1 MTTHR
6 KLAAILSADAA
17 GYSRLMADDE
27 AETLRALNEFRDLFR
42 KRIEAHGGRL
52 IDTAGDSIL
61 AEFPSAVEAVDCAV
75 EIQHELGKRNAQL
88 AEHRRLQFRIG
99 INLGDVIEQED
110 GTIYGDGVNV
120 AARLQQLAEP
130 GGICISGT
138 AFDQVEGKLPL
149 QFKFIGEQ
157 QVKNIAKPVRAY
169 RVLMDAPAVKSRPA
183 PIARRRALALGAAAI
198 IAVMLAV
205 GVVWKVQ
212 KPTTERT
219 SVVADPAL
227 AMPSGPSIAVLPFV
241 NMSGNTEEEY
251 FADGMTDELI
261 TALSRLRGLIVI
273 ARNSTFQYKGKAV
286 DVRKIAQELGV
297 RYVLEGSVRK
307 ERDRVRVTTQLVD
320 AINGNQLWAERYD
333 RPLRDIFSVQ
343 DEITQKIVT
352 ELDVQ
357 LVEGI
362 EARSFRRTTNNV
374 EAYQYFLQ
382 GRENT
387 IRMTRESLT
396 LGRQLL
402 EKAIK
407 LDPKFA
413 MAYAFLAA
421 NRLLVVIFGFTDS
434 PAQDLDRAL
443 ELAERA
449 IVLDESQGYPHVMV
463 GRIYMQK
470 RELDKGLP
478 YAKKAIELEPNGAEV
493 NSIYAHMLEAAGRPA
508 EALAHINRA
517 MRLGPHPLPW
527 WPWLQGLCLR
537 QLGREDE
544 AITAM
549 RRSVALSPEW
559 LAPHAFLVDVYVAA
573 GRDAEART
581 EAREV
586 LRLDPTFSVD
596 AFLKGFDWYKDP
608 NMIKGYETNLRKA
621 GLK

>member
-1 MTTHR
+1 
-6 KLAAILSADAA
+6 
-17 GYSRLMADDE
+17 
-27 AETLRALNEFRDLFR
+27 
-42 KRIEAHGGRL
+42 
-52 IDTAGDSIL
+52 
-61 AEFPSAVEAVDCAV
+61 
-75 EIQHELGKRNAQL
+75 
-88 AEHRRLQFRIG
+88 
-99 INLGDVIEQED
+99 
-110 GTIYGDGVNV
+110 
-120 AARLQQLAEP
+120 
-130 GGICISGT
+130 
-138 AFDQVEGKLPL
+138 
-149 QFKFIGEQ
+149 
-157 QVKNIAKPVRAY
+157 
-169 RVLMDAPAVKSRPA
+169 
-183 PIARRRALALGAAAI
+183 
-198 IAVMLAV
+198 
-205 GVVWKVQ
+205 
-212 KPTTERT
+212 
-219 SVVADPAL
+219 
-227 AMPSGPSIAVLPFV
+227 MPSGPSIAVLPFV

-261 TALSRLRGLIVI
+261 TALARLRGLIVI

-478 YAKKAIELEPNGAEV
+478 YAKKAIELEPNGADV
-493 NSIYAHMLEAAGRPA
+493 NAIYAHMLEAAGRPA

-573 GRDAEART
+573 GRDADARA
-581 EAREV
+581 EVREV

>member
-1 MTTHR
+1 
-6 KLAAILSADAA
+6 
-17 GYSRLMADDE
+17 
-27 AETLRALNEFRDLFR
+27 
-42 KRIEAHGGRL
+42 
-52 IDTAGDSIL
+52 
-61 AEFPSAVEAVDCAV
+61 
-75 EIQHELGKRNAQL
+75 
-88 AEHRRLQFRIG
+88 
-99 INLGDVIEQED
+99 
-110 GTIYGDGVNV
+110 
-120 AARLQQLAEP
+120 
-130 GGICISGT
+130 
-138 AFDQVEGKLPL
+138 
-149 QFKFIGEQ
+149 
-157 QVKNIAKPVRAY
+157 
-169 RVLMDAPAVKSRPA
+169 
-183 PIARRRALALGAAAI
+183 
-198 IAVMLAV
+198 
-205 GVVWKVQ
+205 
-212 KPTTERT
+212 
-219 SVVADPAL
+219 
-227 AMPSGPSIAVLPFV
+227 
-241 NMSGNTEEEY
+241 
-251 FADGMTDELI
+251 
-261 TALSRLRGLIVI
+261 
-273 ARNSTFQYKGKAV
+273 
-286 DVRKIAQELGV
+286 
-297 RYVLEGSVRK
+297 
-307 ERDRVRVTTQLVD
+307 
-320 AINGNQLWAERYD
+320 
-333 RPLRDIFSVQ
+333 
-343 DEITQKIVT
+343 
-352 ELDVQ
+352 
-357 LVEGI
+357 
-362 EARSFRRTTNNV
+362 V

-382 GRENT
+382 GRDNN

-407 LDPKFA
+407 LDPEFA
-413 MAYAFLAA
+413 MAYAYLAA

-449 IVLDESQGYPHVMV
+449 IVLDESQGFPHVMV

-478 YAKKAIELEPNGAEV
+478 YAKKAVELEPNGAEV

-537 QLGREDE
+537 QLRREDE

>member
-75 EIQHELGKRNAQL
+75 EIQHELGKRNSQL

-478 YAKKAIELEPNGAEV
+478 YAKKAIELEPNGADV
-493 NSIYAHMLEAAGRPA
+493 NAIYAHMLEAAGRPA

-517 MRLGPHPLPW
+517 MRLGPHPQAW

>member
-75 EIQHELGKRNAQL
+75 EIQHELGKRNSQL

-478 YAKKAIELEPNGAEV
+478 YAKKAIELEPNGADV
-493 NSIYAHMLEAAGRPA
+493 NAIYAHMLEAAGRPA

-537 QLGREDE
+537 QLRREDE